1 MNQFPS
7 SASRKWIAERVR
19 QIRIERYGE
28 NGGPVLAKAMGIP
41 FHCWASYEA
50 GVTMPSEVLLRFI
63 QVTNSNPNWFLTNLD
78 EKYVLSDRDSVRIRY
93 QQMPSRGQFNHEARF
108 TEVPHEREK

>member
-41 FHCWASYEA
+41 FQAWASYEA
-50 GVTMPSEVLLRFI
+50 GTTMPSEVLLRFI
-63 QVTNSNPNWFLTNLD
+63 QVTNSNPNWFLTNMD
-78 EKYVLSDRDSVRIRY
+78 DQYCLSDRDSVRIRY
-93 QQMPSRGQFNHEARF
+93 GQRSNGSQVSPQARWTEAR
-108 TEVPHEREK
+108 REHQE